1 MGCEIRTREA
11 YAVELKST
19 PFDRSGN
26 PIGGNGVTT
35 IFIIH
40 LIFKPFY
47 IRTLQALCIFSIAP
61 SASSSVEIGR
71 YL

>member
-40 LIFKPFY
+40 QIFKPFHVK
-47 IRTLQALCIFSIAP
+47 TLHAVCSFSIAP
-61 SASSSVEIGR
+61 SANSSVEIGK

>member
-1 MGCEIRTREA
+1 MRCEIRTREA

-26 PIGGNGVTT
+26 LIDGLFTT

-40 LIFKPFY
+40 PTFKPFHVK
-47 IRTLQALCIFSIAP
+47 TLQAVCSFSTAP
-61 SASSSVEIGR
+61 CASSSVEIGR

>member
-26 PIGGNGVTT
+26 PIGGLFTT

-40 LIFKPFY
+40 PIFKPFHVK
-47 IRTLQALCIFSIAP
+47 TLQAVCSFSIAP
-61 SASSSVEIGR
+61 CASSSVEIGR